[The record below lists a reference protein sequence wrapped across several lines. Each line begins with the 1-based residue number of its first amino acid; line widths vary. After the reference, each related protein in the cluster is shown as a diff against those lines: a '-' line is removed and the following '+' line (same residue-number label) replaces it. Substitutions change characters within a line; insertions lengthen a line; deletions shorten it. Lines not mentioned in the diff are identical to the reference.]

1 MDRRHTLVEQLQSA
15 TMSYSAT
22 TTRLAQRL
30 SIGVAAVAFVGAVGL
45 GSYNLAS
52 ADIEEGAR
60 PVFVPINPCR
70 LIDTRPDTPIGNA
83 ATITVAAH
91 GSNGECTG
99 ASTIPTDAVALAL
112 NVTAT
117 GASSSTFL
125 TFWGDGTN
133 PGTSNLN
140 PRPGAAPTPNSVN
153 TPLSTA
159 GNFNIYND
167 AGTVNVIVDVNGY
180 YANHNHD
187 DRYLTETE
195 TEVELEA
202 IDGRVDVVEAKIPFV
217 AGGVVTDTDADAPT
231 VTFDGPVGA
240 TASVTSGPESGAYIV
255 TIVGLDE
262 QSTKNVQITAF
273 GDTSPGVG
281 SGAIACSIS
290 AQQSSGTT
298 FAFGVGCFG
307 ENDTTPGEIIA
318 EDASFQFLI
327 AG

>member
-1 MDRRHTLVEQLQSA
+1 MML
-15 TMSYSAT
+15 YSAT
-22 TTRLAQRL
+22 TPRFIQRL
-30 SIGVAAVAFVGAVGL
+30 SIGVVAIAFVGAVGL

-70 LIDTRPDTPIGNA
+70 LLDTRPSTPIGSASTVTIA
-83 ATITVAAH
+83 AR

-99 ASTIPTDAVALAL
+99 ASAIPEDAVALAL

-117 GASSSTFL
+117 GASASTFL
-125 TFWGDGTN
+125 TFWGDGAN

-180 YANHNHD
+180 YASHNHD
-187 DRYLTETE
+187 DRYLTETRTNAE
-195 TEVELEA
+195 LDAIKTRLNDLEVGAPAL
-202 IDGRVDVVEAKIPFV
+202 
-217 AGGVVTDTDADAPT
+217 AGGVVADTDDTAPSI
-231 VTFDGPVGA
+231 TFFNGPKGA
-240 TASVTSGPESGAYIV
+240 TASVTTPGTGAYTV

-262 QSTKNVQITAF
+262 AADRTVQVTAF
-273 GDTSPGVG
+273 GDPTPGTGTPAV
-281 SGAIACSIS
+281 ACSIS
-290 AQQSSGTT
+290 MPISSPTS
-298 FAFGVGCFG
+298 FVFNVGCFG
-307 ENDTTPGEIIA
+307 EGDDATEDGQVVA

-327 AG
+327 VG